1 MLYALTLDTVC
12 SPMAKTFQ
20 VPTPIAY
27 PRLKYDG
34 RTCTAVPSPPDT
46 VTLAFGDGS
55 TKTIPLAE
63 FRALP
68 RREHL
73 IIRDEFWDR
82 FGGDREQ
89 NRILAY
95 LYGP

>member
-1 MLYALTLDTVC
+1 
-12 SPMAKTFQ
+12 MAKTFQ

-46 VTLAFGDGS
+46 VTLAFGDGA
-55 TKTIPLAE
+55 TKTIPLTE

-82 FGGDREQ
+82 LGGDREQ
-89 NRILAY
+89 KRIMAY